1 MTSAE
6 GRPTTGSGR
15 PTSRDVARLA
25 GVSHTAVSF
34 VFNGRA
40 QGNLSP
46 ATQERIRQA
55 AAQLGYRPDPVARG
69 LRRRRTAV
77 IGLVTDEIASSPFA
91 GRLLRGAMETA
102 WSSEH
107 LVLTIDSG
115 GDPAKED
122 AAVAELLDRRVDGII
137 YAAMSLRRV
146 RVPEGLHRTH
156 SVLANCLP
164 EDDSLPAVIP
174 AERAGGRTAA
184 RLLLDH
190 GHRRIAHIGGLD
202 DIASVERLRGFR
214 DALRAEGITVPRDW
228 VVRTGGEIAG
238 GYEGAVRL
246 LDGVDPARRPTAVFC
261 YNDRVAAG
269 ALHAATRR
277 GPPPPPPPARHRRP
291 GRAVAGRVRRPGTHG
306 RLPHAAAHHGR
317 PPPPRDGRGRHP
329 PRPRRHHHRPHPAG
343 HRPPPGLP
351 AGDPVVGGSGT
362 DRVTRRRPPRDAVPR
377 RDSGVPRRTGTARP
391 ARSCARMVISSGWVR
406 TTPMP

>member
-6 GRPTTGSGR
+6 DKHTTGSGR

-40 QGNLSP
+40 EGNLSP

-55 AAQLGYRPDPVARG
+55 AARLGYRPDPVARG

-102 WSSEH
+102 WANEH

-164 EDDSLPAVIP
+164 EDDSLPAVVP

-184 RLLLDH
+184 RLLLDQ
-190 GHRRIAHIGGLD
+190 GHRRIAHIGGRD

-214 DALRAEGITVPRDW
+214 DTLRAEGITVPREW
-228 VVRTGGEIAG
+228 V
-238 GYEGAVRL
+238 
-246 LDGVDPARRPTAVFC
+246 
-261 YNDRVAAG
+261 
-269 ALHAATRR
+269 
-277 GPPPPPPPARHRRP
+277 
-291 GRAVAGRVRRPGTHG
+291 
-306 RLPHAAAHHGR
+306 
-317 PPPPRDGRGRHP
+317 
-329 PRPRRHHHRPHPAG
+329 
-343 HRPPPGLP
+343 
-351 AGDPVVGGSGT
+351 
-362 DRVTRRRPPRDAVPR
+362 
-377 RDSGVPRRTGTARP
+377 
-391 ARSCARMVISSGWVR
+391 
-406 TTPMP
+406 

>member
-1 MTSAE
+1 MGGGE
-6 GRPTTGSGR
+6 DRNGSGGGGR
-15 PTSRDVARLA
+15 PTSKDVARRA

-40 QGNLSP
+40 EGNLSP
-46 ATQERIRQA
+46 ATQERIRA
-55 AAQLGYRPDPVARG
+55 AAAELGYRPDPVARG

-102 WSSEH
+102 WDQDH

-164 EDDSLPAVIP
+164 EDDSLPAVVP

-184 RLLLDH
+184 RLLLDA
-190 GHRRIAHIGGLD
+190 GHRRIAMVGGQD

-214 DALRAEGITVPRDW
+214 DALRAAGVTLPKEW
-228 VVRTGGEIAG
+228 VVRSGGEIVA
-238 GYEGAVRL
+238 GYEGA
-246 LDGVDPARRPTAVFC
+246 
-261 YNDRVAAG
+261 
-269 ALHAATRR
+269 
-277 GPPPPPPPARHRRP
+277 
-291 GRAVAGRVRRPGTHG
+291 
-306 RLPHAAAHHGR
+306 
-317 PPPPRDGRGRHP
+317 
-329 PRPRRHHHRPHPAG
+329 
-343 HRPPPGLP
+343 
-351 AGDPVVGGSGT
+351 
-362 DRVTRRRPPRDAVPR
+362 
-377 RDSGVPRRTGTARP
+377 
-391 ARSCARMVISSGWVR
+391 
-406 TTPMP
+406 

>member
-1 MTSAE
+1 MGGAE
-6 GRPTTGSGR
+6 ESRSTGTGR

-40 QGNLSP
+40 EGNLSP
-46 ATQERIRQA
+46 ATQERIREA

-102 WSSEH
+102 WDSDH
-107 LVLTIDSG
+107 LILTVDSG

-164 EDDSLPAVIP
+164 EDDSLPAVVP

-184 RLLLDH
+184 RLLLGA
-190 GHRRIAHIGGLD
+190 GHRRLAVIGGLD
-202 DIASVERLRGFR
+202 DIASVERTRGFR
-214 DALRAEGITVPRDW
+214 DALRAEGVTVPGEW
-228 VVRTGGEIAG
+228 IVRGGGEISAG
-238 GYEGAVRL
+238 YAGALRL
-246 LDGVDPARRPTAVFC
+246 LDGVEPGGRPTGVLC

-269 ALHAATRR
+269 VLHAATRL
-277 GPPPPPPPARHRRP
+277 GIDVPADLSVVGYDDQEHMAAFLTPPLTSVALPHRAMGETAARLLLDAIEAGRTPPAT
-291 GRAVAGRVRRPGTHG
+291 VRR
-306 RLPHAAAHHGR
+306 LAC
-317 PPPPRDGRGRHP
+317 
-329 PRPRRHHHRPHPAG
+329 
-343 HRPPPGLP
+343 
-351 AGDPVVGGSGT
+351 PVVSRASVGPAP
-362 DRVTRRRPPRDAVPR
+362 TR
-377 RDSGVPRRTGTARP
+377 
-391 ARSCARMVISSGWVR
+391 
-406 TTPMP
+406 

>member
-1 MTSAE
+1 MGGTE
-6 GRPTTGSGR
+6 EKQTTGSGR

-40 QGNLSP
+40 EGNLSP
-46 ATQERIRQA
+46 ATQERIRRA
-55 AAQLGYRPDPVARG
+55 ATELGYRPDPVARG

-102 WSSEH
+102 WDSEH

-115 GDPAKED
+115 GDAAKED

-184 RLLLDH
+184 RLLLDA
-190 GHRRIAHIGGLD
+190 GHRRVAMIGGQD
-202 DIASVERLRGFR
+202 DIASVDRLRGFR
-214 DALRAEGITVPRDW
+214 DALRAEGISVPKEW
-228 VVRTGGEIAG
+228 VVRTGGEISG
-238 GYEGAVRL
+238 GYEGAMRV
-246 LDGVDPARRPTAVFC
+246 LDGVPADRRPTGLFC

-269 ALHAATRR
+269 VLHAATRL
-277 GPPPPPPPARHRRP
+277 GITVPGELSVVGYDDQEHMAAFLTPPLTSVALPHRAMGDAAARLLLDAIDTGRTPPAT
-291 GRAVAGRVRRPGTHG
+291 VRRLACPMISRASVG
-306 RLPHAAAHHGR
+306 
-317 PPPPRDGRGRHP
+317 
-329 PRPRRHHHRPHPAG
+329 PA
-343 HRPPPGLP
+343 PSP
-351 AGDPVVGGSGT
+351 
-362 DRVTRRRPPRDAVPR
+362 
-377 RDSGVPRRTGTARP
+377 
-391 ARSCARMVISSGWVR
+391 
-406 TTPMP
+406 

>member
-1 MTSAE
+1 MGGAE
-6 GRPTTGSGR
+6 ESRSTGTGR

-40 QGNLSP
+40 EGNLSP

-55 AAQLGYRPDPVARG
+55 AVRLGYRPDPVARG

-102 WSSEH
+102 WDSDH
-107 LVLTIDSG
+107 LVLTVDSG

-146 RVPEGLHRTH
+146 RVPEGLHRIH

-184 RLLLDH
+184 RLLLGA
-190 GHRRIAHIGGLD
+190 GHRRLAVIGGLD
-202 DIASVERLRGFR
+202 DIASVERTRGFR
-214 DALRAEGITVPRDW
+214 DALRAEGVTVPKEW
-228 VVRTGGEIAG
+228 IVRGGGEISAG
-238 GYEGAVRL
+238 YAGALRL
-246 LDGVDPARRPTAVFC
+246 LDGVEPGRRPTGVLC

-269 ALHAATRR
+269 VLHAATRL
-277 GPPPPPPPARHRRP
+277 GIDVPADLSVVGYDDQEHMAAFLTPPLTSVALPHRAMGEAAARLLLDAIEAGRTPPAS
-291 GRAVAGRVRRPGTHG
+291 VRR
-306 RLPHAAAHHGR
+306 LAC
-317 PPPPRDGRGRHP
+317 
-329 PRPRRHHHRPHPAG
+329 
-343 HRPPPGLP
+343 
-351 AGDPVVGGSGT
+351 PVV
-362 DRVTRRRPPRDAVPR
+362 TRASV
-377 RDSGVPRRTGTARP
+377 GP
-391 ARSCARMVISSGWVR
+391 APIR
-406 TTPMP
+406 

>member
-1 MTSAE
+1 MGGTE
-6 GRPTTGSGR
+6 RNRQPGGR
-15 PTSRDVARLA
+15 PTSKDVARLA

-40 QGNLSP
+40 EGNLSP

-55 AAQLGYRPDPVARG
+55 ADRLGYRPDPVARG

-77 IGLVTDEIASSPFA
+77 IGLVTDEIATSPFA

-102 WSSEH
+102 WDSEH
-107 LVLTIDSG
+107 LVLTVDSG

-156 SVLANCLP
+156 SVLANCVP

-184 RLLLDH
+184 RLLLEE
-190 GHRRIAHIGGLD
+190 GHRRVAMVGGQD
-202 DIASVERLRGFR
+202 DMASADRLRGFR
-214 DALRAEGITVPRDW
+214 DALRAEGITVPKEW
-228 VVRTGGEIAG
+228 VVRSGGEISS
-238 GYEGAVRL
+238 GYEGALRV
-246 LDGVDPARRPTAVFC
+246 LDGIAADRRPTGIFC

-269 ALHAATRR
+269 VLHAATRL
-277 GPPPPPPPARHRRP
+277 GIAVPEELSVVGYDDQEHMAAYLTPALTTVALPHRAMGEAAARLLLDSIDT
-291 GRAVAGRVRRPGTHG
+291 GRTSPATVRR
-306 RLPHAAAHHGR
+306 LAC
-317 PPPPRDGRGRHP
+317 
-329 PRPRRHHHRPHPAG
+329 
-343 HRPPPGLP
+343 
-351 AGDPVVGGSGT
+351 PVVSRASVG
-362 DRVTRRRPPRDAVPR
+362 
-377 RDSGVPRRTGTARP
+377 P
-391 ARSCARMVISSGWVR
+391 APSR
-406 TTPMP
+406 

>member
-1 MTSAE
+1 MDGTEEKRSA
-6 GRPTTGSGR
+6 GSGR

-40 QGNLSP
+40 EGNLSP

-55 AAQLGYRPDPVARG
+55 ATQLGYRPDPVARG
-69 LRRRRTAV
+69 LRSRRTAV

-102 WSSEH
+102 WDSDH
-107 LVLTIDSG
+107 LVLTVDSG
-115 GDPAKED
+115 GDRAKED

-164 EDDSLPAVIP
+164 DDDSLPCVVP

-184 RLLLDH
+184 RLLLDQ
-190 GHRRIAHIGGLD
+190 GHRRIALVGGEQ

-214 DALRAEGITVPRDW
+214 DALRAEGVNLPKEW
-228 VVRTGGEIAG
+228 VVRTGGEISS
-238 GYEGAVRL
+238 GYQGATRL
-246 LDGVDPARRPTAVFC
+246 LDGVPAEQRPTGIFC

-269 ALHAATRR
+269 ALHCAARLGITVPGELSVVGYDDQEHMAAHLFPPLTTVALPHREMGETATRLLLDAIDNGR
-277 GPPPPPPPARHRRP
+277 TPPPT
-291 GRAVAGRVRRPGTHG
+291 VRR
-306 RLPHAAAHHGR
+306 LAC
-317 PPPPRDGRGRHP
+317 
-329 PRPRRHHHRPHPAG
+329 
-343 HRPPPGLP
+343 
-351 AGDPVVGGSGT
+351 PVVGRGSVG
-362 DRVTRRRPPRDAVPR
+362 
-377 RDSGVPRRTGTARP
+377 P
-391 ARSCARMVISSGWVR
+391 APTV
-406 TTPMP
+406 

>member
-1 MTSAE
+1 MGGAE
-6 GRPTTGSGR
+6 ESGNTGTGR
-15 PTSRDVARLA
+15 PTSRDVARIA

-40 QGNLSP
+40 DGNLSP

-102 WSSEH
+102 WDSDH
-107 LVLTIDSG
+107 LVLTVDSG

-164 EDDSLPAVIP
+164 EDDSLPAVVP

-184 RLLLDH
+184 RLLLAA
-190 GHRRIAHIGGLD
+190 GHRRLAVIGGLD
-202 DIASVERLRGFR
+202 DIASVERTRGFR
-214 DALRAEGITVPRDW
+214 DALRAEGVTVPGEW
-228 VVRTGGEIAG
+228 IVRGGGEISAG
-238 GYEGAVRL
+238 YAGALRL
-246 LDGVDPARRPTAVFC
+246 LDGVEPSRRPTGVLC

-269 ALHAATRR
+269 VLHAATRL
-277 GPPPPPPPARHRRP
+277 GIDVPADLSVVGYDDQEHMAAFLTPPLTSVALPHRAMGEAATRLLLDAIEAGQAPP
-291 GRAVAGRVRRPGTHG
+291 VTVRR
-306 RLPHAAAHHGR
+306 LPC
-317 PPPPRDGRGRHP
+317 P
-329 PRPRRHHHRPHPAG
+329 
-343 HRPPPGLP
+343 
-351 AGDPVVGGSGT
+351 
-362 DRVTRRRPPRDAVPR
+362 
-377 RDSGVPRRTGTARP
+377 
-391 ARSCARMVISSGWVR
+391 VISRASVGPAPTR
-406 TTPMP
+406 

>member
-1 MTSAE
+1 MGGAE
-6 GRPTTGSGR
+6 DSRSTGTGR
-15 PTSRDVARLA
+15 PTSRDVARIA

-40 QGNLSP
+40 EGNLSP

-102 WSSEH
+102 WDSDH
-107 LVLTIDSG
+107 LVLTVDSG

-164 EDDSLPAVIP
+164 DDDSLPAVVP

-184 RLLLDH
+184 RLLLGA
-190 GHRRIAHIGGLD
+190 GHRRLAVIGGLD
-202 DIASVERLRGFR
+202 DIASVERTRGFR
-214 DALRAEGITVPRDW
+214 DALRAEGVTVPAEW
-228 VVRTGGEIAG
+228 IVRGGGEISTGYAG
-238 GYEGAVRL
+238 ALRL
-246 LDGVDPARRPTAVFC
+246 FDGIERGRRPTGVLC

-269 ALHAATRR
+269 VLHAATRLGIDVPADLSVVGYDNQEHMAAFLTPPLTSVALPHR
-277 GPPPPPPPARHRRP
+277 AMGEAAARLLLDAIEAGRTPPPT
-291 GRAVAGRVRRPGTHG
+291 VRR
-306 RLPHAAAHHGR
+306 L
-317 PPPPRDGRGRHP
+317 
-329 PRPRRHHHRPHPAG
+329 AG
-343 HRPPPGLP
+343 
-351 AGDPVVGGSGT
+351 PVVS
-362 DRVTRRRPPRDAVPR
+362 
-377 RDSGVPRRTGTARP
+377 RDSVGP
-391 ARSCARMVISSGWVR
+391 APTR
-406 TTPMP
+406 

>member
-1 MTSAE
+1 MRAADGMGGTE
-6 GRPTTGSGR
+6 EKQPTGSGR

-40 QGNLSP
+40 EGNLSP
-46 ATQERIRQA
+46 ATQERIRRA

-102 WSSEH
+102 WDSDH

-184 RLLLDH
+184 RLLLDE
-190 GHRRIAHIGGLD
+190 GHHRVAMVGGQD
-202 DIASVERLRGFR
+202 DLASVDRLRGFR
-214 DALRAEGITVPRDW
+214 DALRAEGITVPKEW

-238 GYEGAVRL
+238 GYEGAMRV
-246 LDGVDPARRPTAVFC
+246 LDGTPADRRPTGIFC

-269 ALHAATRR
+269 ALHAATRL
-277 GPPPPPPPARHRRP
+277 GITVPDDLSVVGYDDQEHMAEFLTPPLTSVALPHRAMGEAAARLLLDAIDTGRTPPATVRRLACPVITRASVGAAP
-291 GRAVAGRVRRPGTHG
+291 GR
-306 RLPHAAAHHGR
+306 
-317 PPPPRDGRGRHP
+317 
-329 PRPRRHHHRPHPAG
+329 
-343 HRPPPGLP
+343 
-351 AGDPVVGGSGT
+351 
-362 DRVTRRRPPRDAVPR
+362 
-377 RDSGVPRRTGTARP
+377 
-391 ARSCARMVISSGWVR
+391 
-406 TTPMP
+406 

>member
-6 GRPTTGSGR
+6 GRHTTGPAR

-246 LDGVDPARRPTAVFC
+246 FDGVDPARRPTAVFC

-269 ALHAATRR
+269 ALHAATRL
-277 GPPPPPPPARHRRP
+277 GIAVPGELSLVGYDDQEHMAAFLTPPLTTVALPHREMGEAATRLVLDAITTGRTPPAT
-291 GRAVAGRVRRPGTHG
+291 VRRLACP
-306 RLPHAAAHHGR
+306 L
-317 PPPPRDGRGRHP
+317 
-329 PRPRRHHHRPHPAG
+329 
-343 HRPPPGLP
+343 
-351 AGDPVVGGSGT
+351 
-362 DRVTRRRPPRDAVPR
+362 VTRSSVGPVP
-377 RDSGVPRRTGTARP
+377 TG
-391 ARSCARMVISSGWVR
+391 
-406 TTPMP
+406 

>member
-1 MTSAE
+1 MGSAE
-6 GRPTTGSGR
+6 EKNGSAVDRNTGSAR

-40 QGNLSP
+40 EGNLSP

-55 AAQLGYRPDPVARG
+55 AASLGYRPDPVARG

-102 WSSEH
+102 WASEH

-164 EDDSLPAVIP
+164 EDDSLPAVVP

-184 RLLLDH
+184 RLLLAE
-190 GHRRIAHIGGLD
+190 GHRRLAVIGGLD

-214 DALRAEGITVPRDW
+214 DALRAEGISVPNEW
-228 VVRTGGEIAG
+228 VLRTGGEISG
-238 GYEGAVRL
+238 GYEGALRL
-246 LDGVDPARRPTAVFC
+246 LEGVAPERRPTGIFS

-269 ALHAATRR
+269 VLHATTRLGITVPADLSVVGYDDQEHMAAFLTPPLTSVALPHRAMGEAATRLLLDAIDTGR
-277 GPPPPPPPARHRRP
+277 TPPATTRRL
-291 GRAVAGRVRRPGTHG
+291 AC
-306 RLPHAAAHHGR
+306 
-317 PPPPRDGRGRHP
+317 
-329 PRPRRHHHRPHPAG
+329 
-343 HRPPPGLP
+343 
-351 AGDPVVGGSGT
+351 PVVSRASVGPAP
-362 DRVTRRRPPRDAVPR
+362 TR
-377 RDSGVPRRTGTARP
+377 
-391 ARSCARMVISSGWVR
+391 
-406 TTPMP
+406 

>member
-1 MTSAE
+1 MRAADGVGGAE
-6 GRPTTGSGR
+6 ESRSTGTGR

-40 QGNLSP
+40 EGNLSP

-55 AAQLGYRPDPVARG
+55 AARLGYRPDPVARG

-102 WSSEH
+102 WESDH
-107 LVLTIDSG
+107 LVLTVDSG

-164 EDDSLPAVIP
+164 DDDSLPAVVP

-184 RLLLDH
+184 RLLLGA
-190 GHRRIAHIGGLD
+190 GHRRLAVIGGLD
-202 DIASVERLRGFR
+202 DIASVERTRGFR
-214 DALRAEGITVPRDW
+214 DALRAEGVTVPREW
-228 VVRTGGEIAG
+228 IVRGGGEISAG
-238 GYEGAVRL
+238 YAGALRL
-246 LDGVDPARRPTAVFC
+246 LDGVEPSRRPTGVLC

-269 ALHAATRR
+269 VLHAATRL
-277 GPPPPPPPARHRRP
+277 GIDVPADLSVVGYDDQEHMAAFLTPPLTSVALPHRAMGEAAARLLLDAIESGRTPPAT
-291 GRAVAGRVRRPGTHG
+291 VRR
-306 RLPHAAAHHGR
+306 LAC
-317 PPPPRDGRGRHP
+317 
-329 PRPRRHHHRPHPAG
+329 
-343 HRPPPGLP
+343 
-351 AGDPVVGGSGT
+351 PVVS
-362 DRVTRRRPPRDAVPR
+362 
-377 RDSGVPRRTGTARP
+377 RDSVGPVPIR
-391 ARSCARMVISSGWVR
+391 
-406 TTPMP
+406 

>member
-1 MTSAE
+1 MRAADGMGGTE
-6 GRPTTGSGR
+6 EKQPTGSGR

-40 QGNLSP
+40 EGNLSP

-55 AAQLGYRPDPVARG
+55 ATQLGYRPDPVARG

-77 IGLVTDEIASSPFA
+77 IGLVTDEIASTPFA

-102 WSSEH
+102 WDNDH
-107 LVLTIDSG
+107 LVLTVDSA

-184 RLLLDH
+184 RLLLEE
-190 GHRRIAHIGGLD
+190 GHRRVAMIGGQD

-214 DALRAEGITVPRDW
+214 DALRAEGITVPREW
-228 VVRTGGEIAG
+228 VPRTGGEISG
-238 GYEGAVRL
+238 GYEGALRIL
-246 LDGVDPARRPTAVFC
+246 GDAPAGRRPTGVFC

-269 ALHAATRR
+269 VLHAVARLGIDVPGELSVVGYDDQEHMAAFLTPPLTTIALPHRAMGEAAARLLLDSIDTGRTPPATTRR
-277 GPPPPPPPARHRRP
+277 IACPA
-291 GRAVAGRVRRPGTHG
+291 VRRASLG
-306 RLPHAAAHHGR
+306 
-317 PPPPRDGRGRHP
+317 
-329 PRPRRHHHRPHPAG
+329 PA
-343 HRPPPGLP
+343 P
-351 AGDPVVGGSGT
+351 SG
-362 DRVTRRRPPRDAVPR
+362 
-377 RDSGVPRRTGTARP
+377 
-391 ARSCARMVISSGWVR
+391 
-406 TTPMP
+406 

>member
-1 MTSAE
+1 MGGAE
-6 GRPTTGSGR
+6 ESRSTGTGR

-40 QGNLSP
+40 EGNLSP

-69 LRRRRTAV
+69 LRSRRTAV

-102 WSSEH
+102 WDRDH
-107 LVLTIDSG
+107 LVLTVDSG

-164 EDDSLPAVIP
+164 EDDSLPAVVP

-184 RLLLDH
+184 RLLLGA
-190 GHRRIAHIGGLD
+190 GHRRLAVIGGLD
-202 DIASVERLRGFR
+202 DIASVERTRGFR
-214 DALRAEGITVPRDW
+214 DALRAEGVTVPAEW
-228 VVRTGGEIAG
+228 IVRGGGEISAG
-238 GYEGAVRL
+238 YAGALRL
-246 LDGVDPARRPTAVFC
+246 LDGVEPGRRPTGVLC

-269 ALHAATRR
+269 VLHAATRL
-277 GPPPPPPPARHRRP
+277 GIDVPADLSVVGYDDQEHMAAFLTPPLTSVALPHRAMGEAAARLLLDAIEAGRTPPAT
-291 GRAVAGRVRRPGTHG
+291 VRR
-306 RLPHAAAHHGR
+306 LAC
-317 PPPPRDGRGRHP
+317 
-329 PRPRRHHHRPHPAG
+329 
-343 HRPPPGLP
+343 
-351 AGDPVVGGSGT
+351 PVVSRASVGPAP
-362 DRVTRRRPPRDAVPR
+362 TR
-377 RDSGVPRRTGTARP
+377 
-391 ARSCARMVISSGWVR
+391 
-406 TTPMP
+406 

>member
-1 MTSAE
+1 MGGAE
-6 GRPTTGSGR
+6 ESGSTGTGR

-40 QGNLSP
+40 DGNLSP

-55 AAQLGYRPDPVARG
+55 ATQLGYRPDPVARG

-102 WSSEH
+102 WDRDH
-107 LVLTIDSG
+107 LVLTVDSG
-115 GDPAKED
+115 GDPVKED

-164 EDDSLPAVIP
+164 EDDSLPAVVP

-184 RLLLDH
+184 RLLLNA
-190 GHRRIAHIGGLD
+190 GHSRLAVIGGLD
-202 DIASVERLRGFR
+202 DIASVERTRGIR
-214 DALRAEGITVPRDW
+214 EALRAEGVTVPGEW
-228 VVRTGGEIAG
+228 IVRGGGEISAG
-238 GYEGAVRL
+238 YAGALRL
-246 LDGVDPARRPTAVFC
+246 LDGVEPGRRPTGVLC

-269 ALHAATRR
+269 VLHAATRL
-277 GPPPPPPPARHRRP
+277 GIDVPADLSVVGYDDQEHMAAFLTPPLTSVALPHRAMGEAAARLLLDAIEAGQAPPAT
-291 GRAVAGRVRRPGTHG
+291 VRRLTC
-306 RLPHAAAHHGR
+306 
-317 PPPPRDGRGRHP
+317 
-329 PRPRRHHHRPHPAG
+329 
-343 HRPPPGLP
+343 
-351 AGDPVVGGSGT
+351 PVVSRASVG
-362 DRVTRRRPPRDAVPR
+362 
-377 RDSGVPRRTGTARP
+377 P
-391 ARSCARMVISSGWVR
+391 APSR
-406 TTPMP
+406 

>member
-1 MTSAE
+1 MDSAE
-6 GRPTTGSGR
+6 EKRTTGPVR

-40 QGNLSP
+40 EGNLSP

-55 AAQLGYRPDPVARG
+55 AEQLGYRPDPVARG

-102 WSSEH
+102 WGSGH
-107 LVLTIDSG
+107 LVLTVDSG

-122 AAVAELLDRRVDGII
+122 AAVAELLDRRVDGIV

-156 SVLANCLP
+156 AVLANCLP
-164 EDDSLPAVIP
+164 EDGSLPAVVP

-184 RLLLDH
+184 RLLLDA
-190 GHRRIAHIGGLD
+190 GHRRVAVVGGLD
-202 DIASVERLRGFR
+202 DIASAERLRGFR
-214 DALRAEGITVPRDW
+214 DALRAEGVTVPKEW
-228 VVRTGGEIAG
+228 VVRTGGEISG
-238 GYEGAVRL
+238 GHEGALRL
-246 LDGVDPARRPTAVFC
+246 LGTGPAERRPTGVFC

-269 ALHAATRR
+269 VLHAATRL
-277 GPPPPPPPARHRRP
+277 GIAVPEDLSVIGYDDQEHMAAFLAPPLTTVALPHRAMGEAAARLLLDAIDTGRTPPAT
-291 GRAVAGRVRRPGTHG
+291 VRRI
-306 RLPHAAAHHGR
+306 AC
-317 PPPPRDGRGRHP
+317 
-329 PRPRRHHHRPHPAG
+329 
-343 HRPPPGLP
+343 
-351 AGDPVVGGSGT
+351 PVV
-362 DRVTRRRPPRDAVPR
+362 TRASVGPA
-377 RDSGVPRRTGTARP
+377 P
-391 ARSCARMVISSGWVR
+391 AR
-406 TTPMP
+406 

>member
-1 MTSAE
+1 MRTADGMGGTE
-6 GRPTTGSGR
+6 EQRPAGTR
-15 PTSRDVARLA
+15 ATSRDVARLA

-40 QGNLSP
+40 EGNLSP

-102 WSSEH
+102 WGREH
-107 LVLTIDSG
+107 LVLTVDSG

-122 AAVAELLDRRVDGII
+122 AAVAELLHRRVDGII

-184 RLLLDH
+184 RLLLDQ
-190 GHRRIAHIGGLD
+190 GHRRLAHIGGLD

-214 DALRAEGITVPRDW
+214 DTLRAEGITVPKEW

-246 LDGVDPARRPTAVFC
+246 LEGAAADRRPTGIFA

-269 ALHAATRR
+269 VLHAATRL
-277 GPPPPPPPARHRRP
+277 GIDVPADLSVVGYDDQEHMAAFLTPALTSVALPHREMGEAAATLLLDAIDT
-291 GRAVAGRVRRPGTHG
+291 GRTPAATVRRI
-306 RLPHAAAHHGR
+306 AC
-317 PPPPRDGRGRHP
+317 
-329 PRPRRHHHRPHPAG
+329 
-343 HRPPPGLP
+343 
-351 AGDPVVGGSGT
+351 PVVSRASVG
-362 DRVTRRRPPRDAVPR
+362 
-377 RDSGVPRRTGTARP
+377 P
-391 ARSCARMVISSGWVR
+391 APIR
-406 TTPMP
+406 

>member
-1 MTSAE
+1 MGGAE
-6 GRPTTGSGR
+6 ESGSTGTGR

-40 QGNLSP
+40 EGNLSP

-102 WSSEH
+102 WDSDH
-107 LVLTIDSG
+107 LVLTVDSG
-115 GDPAKED
+115 GDPVKED
-122 AAVAELLDRRVDGII
+122 AAVAELLDRRVDGIV

-164 EDDSLPAVIP
+164 EDDSLPAVVP
-174 AERAGGRTAA
+174 AERAGGRSAA
-184 RLLLDH
+184 RLLLGA
-190 GHRRIAHIGGLD
+190 GHRRLAVIGGLD
-202 DIASVERLRGFR
+202 DIASVERTRGFR
-214 DALRAEGITVPRDW
+214 DALRAEGVTVPGGW
-228 VVRTGGEIAG
+228 IVRGGGEISAG
-238 GYEGAVRL
+238 YAGALRL
-246 LDGVDPARRPTAVFC
+246 LDGVEPGRRPTGVLC

-269 ALHAATRR
+269 VLHAATRL
-277 GPPPPPPPARHRRP
+277 GIDVPADLSVVGYDDQEHMAAFLTPPLTSVALPHRAMGEAAARLLLDAIEAGRTPPAT
-291 GRAVAGRVRRPGTHG
+291 VRR
-306 RLPHAAAHHGR
+306 LAC
-317 PPPPRDGRGRHP
+317 
-329 PRPRRHHHRPHPAG
+329 
-343 HRPPPGLP
+343 
-351 AGDPVVGGSGT
+351 PVVSRASVGPAP
-362 DRVTRRRPPRDAVPR
+362 TR
-377 RDSGVPRRTGTARP
+377 
-391 ARSCARMVISSGWVR
+391 
-406 TTPMP
+406 

>member
-1 MTSAE
+1 MKAADGMDGTEEKRKS
-6 GRPTTGSGR
+6 GGR
-15 PTSRDVARLA
+15 PTSKDVAKLA

-40 QGNLSP
+40 EGNLSP

-102 WSSEH
+102 WDSDH

-156 SVLANCLP
+156 SVLANCVA

-184 RLLLDH
+184 RLLLDE
-190 GHRRIAHIGGLD
+190 GHRRVAMIGGQD

-214 DALRAEGITVPRDW
+214 DALRAEGITVPKEW
-228 VVRTGGEIAG
+228 VLRTGGEISS
-238 GYEGAVRL
+238 GYEGAARIFE
-246 LDGVDPARRPTAVFC
+246 DASPDRRPTGVFC

-269 ALHAATRR
+269 VLHAATRLGIAVPEELSVVGYDDQEHMAAYLTPALTTVALPHR
-277 GPPPPPPPARHRRP
+277 AMGEAAARLLLDSIDTGRTPPAT
-291 GRAVAGRVRRPGTHG
+291 VRRLACP
-306 RLPHAAAHHGR
+306 
-317 PPPPRDGRGRHP
+317 
-329 PRPRRHHHRPHPAG
+329 
-343 HRPPPGLP
+343 
-351 AGDPVVGGSGT
+351 
-362 DRVTRRRPPRDAVPR
+362 
-377 RDSGVPRRTGTARP
+377 
-391 ARSCARMVISSGWVR
+391 VISRASVGPAPSR
-406 TTPMP
+406 

>member
-1 MTSAE
+1 MGWARAADGVGGAE
-6 GRPTTGSGR
+6 ESGSTGTGR

-40 QGNLSP
+40 EGNLSP

-102 WSSEH
+102 WDSDH
-107 LVLTIDSG
+107 LVLTVDSG
-115 GDPAKED
+115 GDPVKED
-122 AAVAELLDRRVDGII
+122 AAVAELLDRRVDGIV

-164 EDDSLPAVIP
+164 EDDSLPAVVP
-174 AERAGGRTAA
+174 AERAGGRSAA
-184 RLLLDH
+184 RLLLGA
-190 GHRRIAHIGGLD
+190 GHRRLAVIGGLD
-202 DIASVERLRGFR
+202 DIASVERTRGFR
-214 DALRAEGITVPRDW
+214 DALRAEGVTVPGGW
-228 VVRTGGEIAG
+228 IVRGGGEISAG
-238 GYEGAVRL
+238 YAGALRL
-246 LDGVDPARRPTAVFC
+246 LDGVEPGRRPTGVLC

-269 ALHAATRR
+269 VLHAATRL
-277 GPPPPPPPARHRRP
+277 GIDVPADLSVVGYDDQEHMAAFLTPPLTSVALPHRAMGEAAARLLLDAIEAGRTPPAT
-291 GRAVAGRVRRPGTHG
+291 VRR
-306 RLPHAAAHHGR
+306 LAC
-317 PPPPRDGRGRHP
+317 
-329 PRPRRHHHRPHPAG
+329 
-343 HRPPPGLP
+343 
-351 AGDPVVGGSGT
+351 PVVSRASVGPAP
-362 DRVTRRRPPRDAVPR
+362 TR
-377 RDSGVPRRTGTARP
+377 
-391 ARSCARMVISSGWVR
+391 
-406 TTPMP
+406 

>member
-1 MTSAE
+1 MRATDGMDSAE
-6 GRPTTGSGR
+6 ETQRPGTGR

-40 QGNLSP
+40 EGNLSP

-102 WSSEH
+102 WDSEH
-107 LVLTIDSG
+107 LVLTVDSG
-115 GDPAKED
+115 GDRAKED

-164 EDDSLPAVIP
+164 DDDSLPAVIP

-184 RLLLDH
+184 RLLLEQ
-190 GHRRIAHIGGLD
+190 GHRRVAMVGGQD
-202 DIASVERLRGFR
+202 DIASAERLRGFR
-214 DALRAEGITVPRDW
+214 DALRAEGITVPREW
-228 VVRTGGEIAG
+228 VVRTGGEISSG
-238 GYEGAVRL
+238 HEGATRI
-246 LDGVDPARRPTAVFC
+246 LDAVPADRPTGVFC

-269 ALHAATRR
+269 VLHAATRL
-277 GPPPPPPPARHRRP
+277 GIAVPGDLSVVGYDDQEHMAAYLLPPLTTVALPHRAMGEAAARLLLDAIETGRTPPA
-291 GRAVAGRVRRPGTHG
+291 T
-306 RLPHAAAHHGR
+306 
-317 PPPPRDGRGRHP
+317 
-329 PRPRRHHHRPHPAG
+329 
-343 HRPPPGLP
+343 
-351 AGDPVVGGSGT
+351 
-362 DRVTRRRPPRDAVPR
+362 TRRLACP
-377 RDSGVPRRTGTARP
+377 
-391 ARSCARMVISSGWVR
+391 VISRASVGPVPTR
-406 TTPMP
+406 